1 LASDWR
7 SGATALCDR
16 MKSQISI
23 EAEQAAKAP
32 SAELLPAQATLYR
45 AAVSLAAQE
54 TQLIWTRYTGFIIMN
69 GFLVTALVNE
79 KIREQSEVLG
89 LLGVIALVLN
99 CVWHVLNYTGWHNQH
114 LLYRLA
120 GNLFDF
126 DLGLLTDSYRKGKL
140 YPDGPIYWLAQGI
153 PMMFSLMALPCVAK
167 SVHSFFDLRTTTS
180 WLVSSAVW
188 IVSAASV
195 LLLEYKLL
203 RTPSLAQR
211 VC

>member
-1 LASDWR
+1 
-7 SGATALCDR
+7 
-16 MKSQISI
+16 MQ
-23 EAEQAAKAP
+23 AEQAVQARPKL
-32 SAELLPAQATLYR
+32 EPAQATLYR
-45 AAVSLAAQE
+45 AAISLAAQE
-54 TQLIWTRYTGFIIMN
+54 TQLIWTRYTGFVIMN

-126 DLGLLTDSYRKGKL
+126 ELGLLTDLYRRGKL
-140 YPDGPIYWLAQGI
+140 YPDGPIYWIAQSI
-153 PMMFSLMALPCVAK
+153 PMMFSFMALPCIAK
-167 SVHSFFDLRTTTS
+167 SAHSLFDLRTTTS
-180 WLVSSAVW
+180 WVISSAVW
-188 IVSAASV
+188 IAAAGSV
-195 LLLEYKLL
+195 VLLEYFLL
-203 RTPSLAQR
+203 RTPSQAHR